1 MRYRWASRCSL
12 ALAWLLAS
20 FAAGTTARA
29 ETPNF
34 IYDELLSPTAS
45 PQLMSLRLPA
55 PTMDDGL
62 DATAQRKAL
71 AQLADDSR
79 PLEALL
85 RKSIVAPFVLKI
97 SDEKTPGAGLSG
109 TERRVDVWFIV
120 YGDFARLTSEDFLL
134 NQLTPETKPDQEK
147 ASFQGHTLTSDEL
160 HTRQLVPASNERLFH
175 LAFNLFD
182 RVQVSATN
190 HAMLT
195 RSADSALVA
204 GRIDPRF
211 DSDSKLPNCWQSLS
225 RDSLGRLQAGP
236 AHAYRAAI
244 WYVKATRLHEPAG
257 AMLVEHHI
265 AFDEPQ
271 AWFDGANL
279 LRSKLPLLAQDA
291 IRRFRRKAAEVK

>member
-1 MRYRWASRCSL
+1 MRCGWVSKCGA
-12 ALAWLLAS
+12 ALAVWLGSTSILPS
-20 FAAGTTARA
+20 AAA
-29 ETPNF
+29 EAPNA
-34 IYDELLSPTAS
+34 IYEELFSPAAS
-45 PQLMSLRLPA
+45 PQLVNLRLPP
-55 PTMDDGL
+55 PTMNDDL
-62 DATAQRKAL
+62 DVAAQHKAL
-71 AQLADDSR
+71 AQIADDSR

-97 SDEKTPGAGLSG
+97 SDEKTPGAGLAG
-109 TERRVDVWFIV
+109 TGRRVDVWFIV
-120 YGDFARLTSEDFLL
+120 HGDFARLTSEDFLL
-134 NQLTPETKPDQEK
+134 NQITPETRSDQGK
-147 ASFQGHTLTSDEL
+147 ANFQGHTLTSSEL
-160 HTRQLVPASNERLFH
+160 HVRQIVPAPNERLFH

-195 RSADSALVA
+195 RSDESALVA

-211 DSDSKLPNCWQSLS
+211 DSDGTLANRWQSLS

-236 AHAYRAAI
+236 PHAYHSAI

-279 LRSKLPLLAQDA
+279 LRSKLPLLVQDA
-291 IRRFRRKAAEVK
+291 IRRFRRKAADAR